1 MVTEQFTKSEFIVE
15 ILNRDVVN
23 IFRAQLLIAEKNI
36 RLQGAGLKQV
46 KRYGK
51 KIGVRSGNL
60 LESLREPG
68 YSIAGVNGTFQMKAS
83 VPLQTRFLDMKHR
96 GNWMIY
102 NRQIWGILYRNT
114 KIDLKYRYR
123 DDIRDTLGAALQ
135 DAFNSK

>member
-1 MVTEQFTKSEFIVE
+1 MITEQFTKSEFMVE
-15 ILNRDVVN
+15 IVNRDVVN

-36 RLQGAGLKQV
+36 RLQGANLEQV
-46 KRYGK
+46 RGGG

-60 LESLREPG
+60 LKSLRDPS
-68 YSIAGVNGTFQMKAS
+68 YSIAAVNGRLQMSAS
-83 VPLQTRFLDMKHR
+83 VPIQTRFLDMKRR

-123 DDIRDTLGAALQ
+123 DGIRDSLGAALQ
-135 DAFNSK
+135 NAFNKR